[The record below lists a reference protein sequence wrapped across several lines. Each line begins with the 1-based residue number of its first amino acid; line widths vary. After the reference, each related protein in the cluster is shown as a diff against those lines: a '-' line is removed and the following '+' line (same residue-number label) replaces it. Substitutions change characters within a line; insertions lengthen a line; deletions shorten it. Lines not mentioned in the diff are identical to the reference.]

1 MNNDFCF
8 MMKKSELIFSAV
20 LVPMDFLMLIAAALA
35 AYFLRFTALTDIR
48 PVILEWPFEEYLNV
62 SFIIAITWLI
72 IFALAGLYTSGG
84 LKRLTD
90 ELVRI
95 FFACSTG
102 IMAVIIF
109 VFFKRELLTSRFI
122 VLAVWGLSVITVCLG
137 RIIMKG
143 IRNIL
148 YRNGIG
154 VHRVVFIGNEKT
166 TENIVS
172 AMYRRPGMGYK
183 VVGKFTDFTDSV
195 KEQIDEL
202 SSRYGVD
209 EIILSN
215 PTLSREKTLELLDYI
230 NDRHW
235 VFKYA
240 ADMLEAQSTNLEVNA
255 IAGVPI
261 VEIKKTPLDGWGKIV
276 KRVFDI
282 IVSFI
287 LIVLTSPV
295 MLLTAIMIKLDSR
308 GPIFFSR
315 LDNGS
320 PLKRVGEK
328 GKLFRYFKFRSMRPG
343 VDSLRYTDLAQDN
356 FRKDSPMVKIKNDP
370 RVTRVGRFI
379 RRFSID
385 ELAELFLVF
394 RGKMSLVG
402 PRPHLPEEVE
412 RYQKH
417 HKRVLDVKPGMTGL
431 AQISG
436 RSDLD
441 FEEEVK
447 LDTYYIEN
455 WSIRLDLRIL
465 FKTPWVV
472 IGKKAND

>member
-1 MNNDFCF
+1 
-8 MMKKSELIFSAV
+8 MMKKSELIFAAV
-20 LVPMDFLMLIAAALA
+20 LVPLDFLMLIAAALA

-48 PVILEWPFEEYLNV
+48 PVILEWPFHEYINV
-62 SFIIAITWLI
+62 SLLVALVWLI
-72 IFALAGLYTSGG
+72 IFALSGLYTMGG
-84 LKRLTD
+84 TRRLVD
-90 ELVRI
+90 ELIRV
-95 FFACSTG
+95 FLVCSTS
-102 IMAVIIF
+102 IMAVIVF

-137 RIIMKG
+137 RIIMRG

-148 YRNGIG
+148 FRNGIG
-154 VHRVVFIGNEKT
+154 VHRVVVIGSEKT
-166 TENIVS
+166 TDNIV
-172 AMYRRPGMGYK
+172 AEMHRRPGMGYK
-183 VVGKFTDFTDSV
+183 VVGKFADFSDTT
-195 KEQIDEL
+195 KEQMEEL
-202 SSRYGVD
+202 ASRHGID

-215 PTLSREKTLELLDYI
+215 PALSREKTLELLDFI
-230 NDRHW
+230 NEKHW
-235 VFKYA
+235 VFKYT
-240 ADMLEAQSTNLEVNA
+240 ADMLEAQSTNLEVNT

-276 KRVFDI
+276 KRVFDVIFSI
-282 IVSFI
+282 IFI
-287 LIVLTSPV
+287 IILSPV
-295 MLLTAIMIKLDSR
+295 ILLTILMIKLDSR

-315 LDNGS
+315 LDDGS

-328 GKLFRYFKFRSMRPG
+328 GKLFRYFKFRSMKPG
-343 VDSLRYTDLAQDN
+343 VDSLRYTKLAEEN

-370 RVTRVGRFI
+370 RVTRVGRLI

-385 ELAELFLVF
+385 ELAELFLVL

-402 PRPHLPEEVE
+402 PRPHLPEEVD

-417 HKRVLDVKPGMTGL
+417 HKRVLDIKPGMTGL

-455 WSIRLDLRIL
+455 WSLKLDLQIL
-465 FKTPWVV
+465 FKTPWAV
-472 IGKKAND
+472 IARKAND